1 MWIVFLYA
9 ILTKTTKRQNFLQCS
24 PQRKRSNAFRIRRSS
39 FDLPDLFLPAFLI
52 ECFKSC
58 VPIDRN
64 FPHVKIPLL
73 LRGCHNSYEQSL
85 GQDVLFQIK
94 DWGSEYVHLC
104 FLVRWKTIGRLRNP
118 SSGITQLLESKKHPL
133 NQLVLFCLEKNVNK
147 FHTSRS
153 ASLPAKCGIYTILMC
168 LVSHLFLG
176 EHVKISDRMAWF

>member
-104 FLVRWKTIGRLRNP
+104 FLVRWNTIGRFRNP
-118 SSGITQLLESKKHPL
+118 SSGITQLLESKKPPFT
-133 NQLVLFCLEKNVNK
+133 QLLLFCWEKNLNK